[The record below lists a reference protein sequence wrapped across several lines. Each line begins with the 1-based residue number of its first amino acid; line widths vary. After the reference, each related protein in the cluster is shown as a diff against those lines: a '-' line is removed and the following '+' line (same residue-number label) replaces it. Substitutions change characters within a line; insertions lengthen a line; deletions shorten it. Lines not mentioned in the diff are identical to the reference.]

1 VPNQL
6 ERRFLSLVH
15 ENDARLRRICRV
27 YAHDSAARED
37 LHQEILLQLWRSLP
51 NFAGA
56 SSINTWL
63 YRVALNTALSFAR
76 RAPARR
82 EIPLDDDR
90 LDPEDTSS
98 PNAGDQ
104 LDRGSRIEQM
114 EEAIAHLGDVDR
126 MLMTMY
132 LDDRSYREIADV
144 LGISESN
151 VGVKLHRLRK
161 LLAAR
166 LAKEEEPV

>member
-1 VPNQL
+1 MANQL
-6 ERRFLSLVH
+6 ERRFLSLIH
-15 ENDARLRRICRV
+15 ENDARLRRVCRV
-27 YAHDSAARED
+27 YAHDAAARED

-51 NFAGA
+51 TFGGA

-82 EIPLDDDR
+82 EISLDDGQLEVEDR
-90 LDPEDTSS
+90 SS
-98 PNAGDQ
+98 PNAADQ
-104 LDRGSRIEQM
+104 LDDASRVEQL
-114 EEAIAHLGDVDR
+114 EQAIARLGELDR
-126 MLMTMY
+126 MLVTMY

-144 LGISESN
+144 LGTSESN

-161 LLAAR
+161 LLAAG
-166 LAKEEEPV
+166 LAKEETV